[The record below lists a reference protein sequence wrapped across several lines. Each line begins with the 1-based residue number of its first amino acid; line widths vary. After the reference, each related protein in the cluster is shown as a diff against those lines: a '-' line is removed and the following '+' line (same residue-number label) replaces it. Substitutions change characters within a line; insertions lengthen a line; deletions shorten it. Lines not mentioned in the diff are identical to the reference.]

1 MACAADPRSRLK
13 PFSLLASDV
22 KSSPDPCRNRVCL
35 HLDVCIGDAEMSL
48 QPLLGLEVWRVCGC
62 LRFALIRVV
71 AQCEQLFCAALEDRF
86 DMAAPIRVG
95 PTLLSIVS
103 NAEMEDIISTF
114 MADDKFIVLVGRACS
129 RARVLDRLQERRF
142 YFVLSTV
149 HWCTGIG

>member
-1 MACAADPRSRLK
+1 
-13 PFSLLASDV
+13 
-22 KSSPDPCRNRVCL
+22 
-35 HLDVCIGDAEMSL
+35 MSL

-71 AQCEQLFCAALEDRF
+71 AQCEQLFCAALVDPF

-114 MADDKFIVLVGRACS
+114 MADDKFIVLVAQANSEAHRAS
-129 RARVLDRLQERRF
+129 RVGQRRF
-142 YFVLSTV
+142 TFALKMAHGY
-149 HWCTGIG
+149 TGIAGGAQVYRERISYVRCALKETIHLPSFQPFR